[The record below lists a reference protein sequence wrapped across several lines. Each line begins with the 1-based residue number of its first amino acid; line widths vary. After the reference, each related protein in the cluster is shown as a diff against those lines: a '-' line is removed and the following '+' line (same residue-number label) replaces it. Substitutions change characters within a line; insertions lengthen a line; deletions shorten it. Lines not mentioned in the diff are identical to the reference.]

1 MSENNFREKINEN
14 DLSLII
20 TGLDLL
26 RTKYGDP
33 TDLQEVK
40 RGEVN
45 DLMKRLDD
53 LGSRYM
59 EYKEISDKAK
69 NGKPEE
75 SEDE

>member
-33 TDLQEVK
+33 TDLREGK

-59 EYKEISDKAK
+59 EYKEILDKAK